1 MDKFWENYIKTR
13 PADSKGAFDAFRK
26 MSQEPRNMELASGY
40 GSSTFD
46 AHTKREAAFKAYK
59 EYKKSYHGSRQR
71 NPILTFRQFLPIYA
85 KENYADGGR
94 IGFKNGS
101 ERVQYKIPTKISDAN
116 RATFMGAKKIP
127 LDHNWKV
134 QLPDVDGTLFTETFK
149 TKTSANEAIKNAP
162 VTDMDYSKG
171 LLKFDLPEGAVNFD
185 DSRYKMDTGEF
196 AGEGKNKSKIFSL
209 HSKSNPDAAIKYYT
223 AGADGQKRKLFNSIE
238 EAKAGKIKFMKT
250 IKEPVKVYS
259 ERIVPNINK
268 VTYRMPGTNKEF
280 VKYKPFIG
288 ENKVTIPG
296 KGVDTLGEAQ
306 AFVDN
311 YFKRNPKKVIVADPT
326 KKGITKRLRTKK
338 IDAAGGVET
347 YLVGDK
353 EVHKGHGTN
362 IDNPDIKIKPSNIFA
377 TPEKINIAMAPKD
390 TKAPT
395 NIYTDIDFKINA
407 EETKMKNIKN
417 SNLSDANKKIELQKI
432 DNKLVDLAIASDGY
446 KTVTLSDG
454 STYNYGTKG
463 TLSYDMADLFPPD
476 MTEQDVK
483 KFVSN
488 YFTEEGKLKSKWNI
502 SADKISDVDK
512 EGIKKSYIFLENVKN
527 AKANAKKVLPK
538 VEKEFKKFGITL
550 NSDQVNKAKTFL
562 RSAMNKGQ
570 NIFKFIPNKVV
581 RKGGGAAVAV
591 LDYAL
596 FHHLFGVPQTEALV
610 AASGWL
616 TKNDV
621 LGKQIAATA
630 GNIGMQEDPT
640 TIRELVDLP
649 APYKDDDEVGTERLT
664 EMTEV
669 MKVPERKASGGPV
682 ELDFSLPEGFAG
694 GGMAEIRRP
703 SALPPTGG
711 PQSGGLPSL
720 YNNVRKW

>member
-1 MDKFWENYIKTR
+1 MKYSTDIRDYYRRSWGLEDR
-13 PADSKGAFDAFRK
+13 PGFSDGSK
-26 MSQEPRNMELASGY
+26 
-40 GSSTFD
+40 
-46 AHTKREAAFKAYK
+46 
-59 EYKKSYHGSRQR
+59 
-71 NPILTFRQFLPIYA
+71 
-85 KENYADGGR
+85 
-94 IGFKNGS
+94 
-101 ERVQYKIPTKISDAN
+101 ERVKYKIPTKISDAN
-116 RATFMGAKKIP
+116 RATFMGAKRIP

-134 QLPDVDGTLFTETFK
+134 QLADVDGNLYTETFK
-149 TKTSANEAIKNAP
+149 TKTLANEAIKKAP
-162 VTDMDYSKG
+162 ITNIDYSKG
-171 LLKFDLPEGAVNFD
+171 LIEFTLPEGAVNFD

-196 AGEGKNKSKIFSL
+196 AGSGKNKSKIFSL

-223 AGADGQKRKLFNSIE
+223 AGADGQKRKLYNSIE

-377 TPEKINIAMAPKD
+377 TPEKINVAMAPKD
-390 TKAPT
+390 TDAPKT
-395 NIYTDIDFKINA
+395 PYSDLDFRIDA
-407 EETKMKNIKN
+407 EETKMKDIKK
-417 SNLSDANKKIELQKI
+417 SNMSDAKKKIELQKI

-454 STYNYGTKG
+454 VDFNFGTKG
-463 TLSYDMADLFPPD
+463 PMSYDMMDLFPN
-476 MTEQDVK
+476 MSEKDVK
-483 KFVSN
+483 KFVGN

-502 SADKISDVDK
+502 GADKISDVDK
-512 EGIKKSYIFLENVKN
+512 ENIRKSYLFLENVKQ
-527 AKANAKKVLPK
+527 AKANAKRILPK
-538 VEKEFKKFGITL
+538 VEKEFKKFGL
-550 NSDQVNKAKTFL
+550 NLTSDQVNKAKTFL
-562 RSAMNKGQ
+562 RSALDKGQ
-570 NIFKFIPNKVV
+570 NINKFIPFKTL
-581 RKGGGAAVAV
+581 RKPGMAAVAV
-591 LDYAL
+591 LDYSL
-596 FHHLFGVPQTEALV
+596 FHHLFGVPETEALIG
-610 AASGWL
+610 ASGWM
-616 TKNDV
+616 TKNDI

-630 GNIGMQEDPT
+630 QNVGMQEQAPQNLS
-640 TIRELVDLP
+640 EL
-649 APYKDDDEVGTERLT
+649 
-664 EMTEV
+664 
-669 MKVPERKASGGPV
+669 
-682 ELDFSLPEGFAG
+682 
-694 GGMAEIRRP
+694 I
-703 SALPPTGG
+703 
-711 PQSGGLPSL
+711 GLPKPYAEDDAFMVERMKSADDTMNFGESVKRKPL
-720 YNNVRKW
+720 YGKYNDQIKNIKLP